1 MTQKQLLFNAPV
13 PKGWQV
19 ITVNEIKANEPYSCV
34 AGPFGSNISSKYF
47 VDAGIPVIRG
57 GNLTVDSTQFVP
69 HNFVFVS
76 EDKAKSFKAQHVKAG
91 DLVFTCWGTLGQ
103 VGLIPNNSPYPEY
116 IISNKQLK
124 LRPNKEISDERF
136 LYYYFATPQMVQYIR
151 DISIGA
157 AVPGIN
163 LGLLKA
169 IKIVLPPLPIQKK
182 IVAIISA
189 YDDLIENNDRR
200 IILLEKMAEEIY
212 REWFVRLR
220 FPGHDR
226 ATFHKGIPEGW
237 EVKKIR
243 ELVKY
248 YIGGG
253 WGNEI
258 ISAEFGMGAFVIRG
272 TDLPHLENGN
282 YPNEIFRFHKQS
294 NYKSRKIEAGD
305 IIFEV
310 SGGSKDQLLGRSC
323 LMTEKILTFYSNN
336 AMCASFCKLIRIN
349 KDLISPYFMKYF
361 LKLYY
366 SSGCVGTYQVQSTG
380 ISNYQFEDFLS
391 YQTLITPPLM
401 LIREFDKH
409 ILPILNQKDLLA
421 LSNLSLKQTRDRL
434 LTRLISGKLSVED
447 LDIQFPPSMTT
458 DS

>member
-19 ITVNEIKANEPYSCV
+19 LTVNEIKANEPYSCV

-47 VDAGIPVIRG
+47 VDDGVPVIRG

-69 HNFVFVS
+69 RDFVFVS

-182 IVAIISA
+182 IVAIVSA

-200 IILLEKMAEEIY
+200 IALLEKMAEEIY

-220 FPGHDR
+220 FPGFDR

-237 EVKKIR
+237 ERKR
-243 ELVKY
+243 FD
-248 YIGGG
+248 
-253 WGNEI
+253 
-258 ISAEFGMGAFVIRG
+258 EFCLLQRG
-272 TDLPHLENGN
+272 FDLPDDKVKPGI
-282 YPNEIFRFHKQS
+282 YP
-294 NYKSRKIEAGD
+294 
-305 IIFEV
+305 V
-310 SGGSKDQLLGRSC
+310 V
-323 LMTEKILTFYSNN
+323 
-336 AMCASFCKLIRIN
+336 ASTSIK
-349 KDLISPYFMKYF
+349 
-361 LKLYY
+361 
-366 SSGCVGTYQVQSTG
+366 TYHS
-380 ISNYQFEDFLS
+380 
-391 YQTLITPPLM
+391 
-401 LIREFDKH
+401 EF
-409 ILPILNQKDLLA
+409 
-421 LSNLSLKQTRDRL
+421 
-434 LTRLISGKLSVED
+434 RLIL
-447 LDIQFPPSMTT
+447 Q
-458 DS
+458 